1 MLCEINRK
9 IYQKKVIMSIPSE
22 TVEYLFQK
30 RDTKVDHFEVKNQ
43 LFHEDYHFNNSMYSL
58 ISIYYPSSPFLRK
71 E

>member
-1 MLCEINRK
+1 
-9 IYQKKVIMSIPSE
+9 MSIPSE